1 MPLGECCWFQRDE
14 GWIGREEGVRVG
26 GRKRDEPWDGRRVGV
41 DSVPDVPPPWE
52 AFVPVNIGDGEGIG
66 IGEMELIG
74 ESFMRLGFADLIYLI
89 HQTD

>member
-1 MPLGECCWFQRDE
+1 
-14 GWIGREEGVRVG
+14 
-26 GRKRDEPWDGRRVGV
+26 V

-89 HQTD
+89 HQTDWLIGCLVDWRMHLFNLDGF